1 MFKTKVFKNEG
12 RFSNKSMLKISYSA
26 TAVRV
31 GTRQFGDSNS
41 HLPFKKEL
49 SL

>member
-1 MFKTKVFKNEG
+1 MNIAVFKNEG
-12 RFSNKSMLKISYSA
+12 RFSNKKKYVKISHFA